1 MYSDLIKAYC
11 KACDNSWTMMEACNK
26 AVRMP
31 APRFYITPKQ
41 ARTILA
47 PMMRGDFERVDL
59 YDPLKR
65 KMYYELFDVVMK
77 LTEKREF
84 IGKSL
89 SYIMKHAVAQP
100 APKFFISPTRAR
112 IIRGHIRNGVFDEDG
127 KVIDEKLPSY
137 PRDRE
142 RKRKKFLER
151 KKWMLEKM
159 SQGEKEAKQ

>member
-1 MYSDLIKAYC
+1 MLYLCGMCRRDCDISKQMYSDLIKAYC

-65 KMYYELFDVVMK
+65 KMYYELFDVVVKMCD
-77 LTEKREF
+77 KREF

-89 SYIMKHAVAQP
+89 CYIVQFAVMQP
-100 APKFFISPTRAR
+100 ASQFFIDGHTLYC
-112 IIRGHIRNGVFDEDG
+112 IRQDLRMGRVTEEG
-127 KVIDEKLPSY
+127 KQRSHLSRGI
-137 PRDRE
+137 
-142 RKRKKFLER
+142 RKRKK
-151 KKWMLEKM
+151 K
-159 SQGEKEAKQ
+159 